1 MSPGFRWR
9 LFAAAA
15 IALFLLGLYLNRYD
29 VRGPHLQH
37 VVSTPKEH
45 DDNSRAYSYYRRKL
59 VEEAGPGK
67 PLPNGIPTY
76 TVVVLNACVQECA
89 ISQIHL
95 SCGWFS
101 SAREINPRIFRR
113 LGYNDC
119 LVNDGRPLANGFSIS
134 FQYANSFPYRLA
146 VSNATCHS

>member
-1 MSPGFRWR
+1 MTNFKRAGAGTGINHIGDECSS
-9 LFAAAA
+9 LDD
-15 IALFLLGLYLNRYD
+15 I
-29 VRGPHLQH
+29 
-37 VVSTPKEH
+37 VVQQ
-45 DDNSRAYSYYRRKL
+45 
-59 VEEAGPGK
+59 GPGK